1 MTAGTTVPVLEA
13 RDVSVTFG
21 GLKALDSV
29 TVKVERG
36 TIHGLMGP
44 NGAGKSTLFDVM
56 SGLLRPRSGEVFLE
70 GRSVTRKRPQRR
82 FALGLS
88 RTFQRPQLFR
98 TLTVREH
105 LIVAR
110 RAHRR
115 TTRHGRVFT
124 RDRGEDAAVDEVIA
138 LLHLTEVADVP
149 AALLALGT
157 ARLVE
162 IARALAGNPAVILLD
177 EPSSGL
183 DSAETRTVAAALD
196 RARNER
202 DTALLLV
209 EHDVELLM
217 ELCDHIDVLDF
228 GLLIA
233 AGPPETVREDPAV
246 TAAYL
251 GVSA

>member
-1 MTAGTTVPVLEA
+1 MTPVPVLEA

-29 TVKVERG
+29 TVTVERG

-44 NGAGKSTLFDVM
+44 NGAGKSTFFDVV
-56 SGLLRPRSGEVFLE
+56 SGLLRPRSGEVLLE
-70 GRSVTRKRPQRR
+70 GRAGHAQAAAAPLRARLESDVPASAAVPHADGARAP
-82 FALGLS
+82 
-88 RTFQRPQLFR
+88 
-98 TLTVREH
+98 H
-105 LIVAR
+105 R
-110 RAHRR
+110 RAPSPSPDDA
-115 TTRHGRVFT
+115 TRPVFAPD
-124 RDRGEDAAVDEVIA
+124 RDEDAAVDEVIT
-138 LLHLTEVADVP
+138 LLHLNEVADVP

-183 DSAETRTVAAALD
+183 DSWRRGRWQPHSTGHATSSD
-196 RARNER
+196 I
-202 DTALLLV
+202 ALLLV

-228 GLLIA
+228 GRLIA
-233 AGPPETVREDPAV
+233 AGPPDAVHEDPAV

-251 GVSA
+251 GVTT